1 MENQMS
7 SSKKIDDAFKII
19 KNATG
24 ITDVGEVVQKFMTRE
39 TYYSQLL
46 KTVSESDQRIDKL
59 KKENEMLST
68 RLQQLQID
76 SSEGDNPGVAAEDSD
91 IVEMQ

>member
-39 TYYSQLL
+39 TYYS
-46 KTVSESDQRIDKL
+46 
-59 KKENEMLST
+59 
-68 RLQQLQID
+68 
-76 SSEGDNPGVAAEDSD
+76 
-91 IVEMQ
+91 